1 VNTSKTYKESARE
14 LPVYGSYDVIVVGGG
29 CAGLAAAI
37 ASARNGAKTLIIERF
52 PYFGGTATAS
62 LMASANGFRNQVEP
76 DGLQTSRGIAEEVIL
91 KIKEAGGLGRKPGY
105 KQREYPMTPGQ
116 LPFSVPFDTET
127 FKYVTLKMVVES
139 GADIL
144 FHTWFADVIKEGNR
158 VTGIVFENKSGRQ
171 AAFAEVVID
180 ASGDADVAFKAGAS
194 YWQTK
199 KDEASRLVDCLM
211 YRVAGYESSEDA
223 HGCEANGAMALWGPK
238 ADPGNGVDAD
248 ELTREEIKARLAV
261 FDDLEEQ
268 KERSPGLKGA
278 HIVETPPLI
287 GVRQTR
293 FIEGEYKLT
302 AEDVLRGA
310 RFDDAIAMAS
320 KPIIHYYGYRR
331 YLEHEGYEVPFRCL
345 QPKGLSHILVAG
357 RCMSADQP
365 AFESVRSESPSM
377 CVGQAA
383 GTAAAMAAQK
393 AVAPTELNIKELQAK
408 LIEQGAEIGQNR
420 THDPIPLETTARPP
434 SNG

>member
-1 VNTSKTYKESARE
+1 MQETAMYKEAAKE
-14 LPVYGSYDVIVVGGG
+14 LPVYGQYDVIVVGGG

-62 LMASANGFRNQVEP
+62 LMASVNGFRNQVEP
-76 DGLQTSRGIAEEVIL
+76 DGLQTSKGIAEEVIL

-105 KQREYPMTPGQ
+105 KQKEYPTTPGQ
-116 LPFSVPFDTET
+116 ISFSVPFDTEK

-144 FHTWFADVIKEGNR
+144 FHTYFADVIKEDNR
-158 VTGIVFENKSGRQ
+158 VAGIIFENKSGRQ

-211 YRVAGYESSEDA
+211 YRVAGYQSSEDV
-223 HGCEANGAMALWGPK
+223 HGCEGNGAMALWGPK

-248 ELTREEIKARLAV
+248 ELTQEEIKVRLAV
-261 FDDLEEQ
+261 YDDLEEKKKQ
-268 KERSPGLKGA
+268 WPGLKGA
-278 HIVETPPLI
+278 EIVETSPLI

-302 AEDVLRGA
+302 GDDVLTGA
-310 RFDDAIAMAS
+310 RFDDTIAMAS
-320 KPIIHYYGYRR
+320 KPIIHFYGYRR
-331 YLEHEGYEVPFRCL
+331 MLEHEGYEVPFRCL
-345 QPKGLSHILVAG
+345 QPKGLTHILVAG
-357 RCMSADQP
+357 RCISTDQP

-383 GTAAAMAAQK
+383 GTAAAMAAKQN
-393 AVAPTELNIKELQAK
+393 VDPRDLDIKKLQER
-408 LIEQGAEIGQNR
+408 LIEQGAEVGQNR
-420 THDPIPLETTARPP
+420 THEPITPK
-434 SNG
+434 